1 MKDEGR
7 AVKWEVRK
15 GKFLSLAFFIAAMA
29 CVSILATAAGPRAG
43 TTEAI
48 AGSWELSWIKP
59 WWNRDAAWLQAH
71 VAEVR
76 LPSKDLALEGMG
88 NDWVVAACV
97 LRSSRAVDVS
107 VKLEGK
113 TGFVEACDLK
123 VAGHATGPER
133 DGYQTWWLDPLFAN
147 PSQLG
152 DRSSYIH
159 NWAAICDFPTL
170 HLQPGDPAVLWLTI
184 RTHGLDPGP
193 WEGQIVACDTS
204 EGRRELRFELQIHPV
219 VLPVDNP
226 IVGHAWIP
234 CWGSRDIAKTV
245 KDYGFNVAGYGDWD
259 MQHELGYRYH
269 RFVLPGRGRNIGG
282 GTPDTVTDEQLLAAL
297 KPIRDTVERLHLG
310 PDQWG
315 LEIYD
320 EPLDRTAKE
329 VAAWMARIRQ
339 AWPEVRFW
347 ANPGWGPS
355 DEMSMTV
362 AGTVDV
368 LAPFAD
374 VWCPYFEG
382 FIRGGTLDAMK
393 ATGKPVWYYWIT
405 QVWRRQ
411 STGGRNTPWIAWKY
425 DLQGWGFYALLNT
438 QGNVDPW
445 RDNVYQHM
453 YPNNTVTL
461 WMEGLRQGVQDY
473 KRLFLLTQRGTPRD
487 ALKPL
492 VDAVLARGREAPW
505 SEAPPEICAKVRKQL
520 DEMVVA
526 HAEGEVKAAES
537 AVRPDRVQEIQAET
551 EKPGTGRW
559 SSASPTA
566 Q

>member
-1 MKDEGR
+1 MCPKPFSVVLLLGM
-7 AVKWEVRK
+7 
-15 GKFLSLAFFIAAMA
+15 MA
-29 CVSILATAAGPRAG
+29 CVFLPATAAEPARDPP
-43 TTEAI
+43 EAM
-48 AGSWELSWIKP
+48 GDSWQLSWITP
-59 WWNRDAAWLQAH
+59 WFNREAAWLQAH
-71 VAEVR
+71 VADVA
-76 LPSKDLALEGMG
+76 LPSERLALEGMG

-97 LRSSRAVDVS
+97 LHSSRAVDVS
-107 VKLEGK
+107 VKLEGEAD
-113 TGFVEACDLK
+113 FVEACDLK
-123 VAGHATGPER
+123 VVGQATGPER
-133 DGYQTWWLDPLFAN
+133 EGRQTWWLDPLFAN

-152 DRSSYIH
+152 DRSGYIH

-170 HLQPGDPAVLWLTI
+170 HLQPGDPTVLWLTI

-193 WEGQIVACDTS
+193 REGRVVAYDVS
-204 EGRRELRFELQIHPV
+204 RDRRELRFDLQVHPV
-219 VLPVDNP
+219 ALPIDNP
-226 IVGHAWIP
+226 IVGHGWIP

-245 KDYGFNVAGYGDWD
+245 KDYGFNVAGYGDWE

-282 GTPDTVTDEQLLAAL
+282 GTPDTVTDEQLLSAL
-297 KPIRDTVERLHLG
+297 KPIRDTVERLGLEPG
-310 PDQWG
+310 QWG

-320 EPLDRTAKE
+320 EPLDRSAAE

-347 ANPGWGPS
+347 ANPGWGPR

-368 LAPFAD
+368 LAPFVD
-374 VWCPYFEG
+374 VWSPYFEG
-382 FIRGGTLDAMK
+382 FIRGGVLEAMK

-405 QVWRRQ
+405 QVWRRP

-425 DLQGWGFYALLNT
+425 DLQGWGFFALINT

-445 RDNVYQHM
+445 NDNVYQHM
-453 YPNNTVTL
+453 YPGNTVTL

-473 KRLFLLTQRGTPRD
+473 KRLYLLTQRGTPRD

-505 SEAPPEICAKVRKQL
+505 SEVAPETCAKVRRQL
-520 DEMVVA
+520 DGLLVA
-526 HAEGEVKAAES
+526 
-537 AVRPDRVQEIQAET
+537 
-551 EKPGTGRW
+551 
-559 SSASPTA
+559 SSER
-566 Q
+566 